1 MRTDAVAGAGF
12 VLMWS
17 SGFLGA
23 TLGTR
28 YAAAETL
35 LMWRFLFAAAL
46 LGGWWLLT
54 RRRRL
59 SPRELVVHGALGA
72 LSQGVYLAG
81 TVWSAQLGVPAGTI
95 ALITALQPIL
105 AAAGAHVLLGER
117 AAPRQWAGL
126 VLGLGG
132 VALVIGGDLAGG
144 SGAPLF
150 AYLLPC
156 AAMLALVGA
165 SFLERGAPE
174 GASLGDSLMIQ
185 CAVSAVLFTATA
197 LATGHAAPP
206 ASGGFWF
213 AVAWV
218 VVLSTFGGYGCYWL
232 VLRRGSVTRVS
243 TLLYLTPPTTMLI
256 GFLLFG
262 QRIDG
267 LGLLGLVVCA
277 AGVAL
282 VLAPARRR
290 PHADRSSRGRS
301 SADLRPE
308 ATPGALGT

>member
-1 MRTDAVAGAGF
+1 MRADAVAGAGF
-12 VLMWS
+12 VLTWS
-17 SGFLGA
+17 SGFVGA
-23 TLGTR
+23 TFGTG
-28 YAAAETL
+28 YAPAETL
-35 LMWRFLFAAAL
+35 LMWRFLVATAL

-54 RRRRL
+54 RRRRM
-59 SPRELVVHGALGA
+59 SARELVVHGALGV

-81 TVWSAQLGVPAGTI
+81 TVWSAQLGVPAGTV
-95 ALITALQPIL
+95 ALIAALQPIL
-105 AAAGAHVLLGER
+105 AAGVAHVLLGER
-117 AAPRQWAGL
+117 AAPRQWTGL

-132 VALVIGGDLAGG
+132 VALVIGGDLTGG
-144 SGAPLF
+144 SAVPLF
-150 AYLLPC
+150 AYLLPF

-165 SFLERGAPE
+165 SFLERGAP
-174 GASLGDSLMIQ
+174 GGSSVVDTLMIQ

-197 LATGHAAPP
+197 FGTGHAAPP
-206 ASGGFWF
+206 ASGGFWL

-232 VLRRGSVTRVS
+232 VLRRSSVTRVS
-243 TLLYLTPPTTMLI
+243 ALLYLTPPTTMLA

-282 VLAPARRR
+282 VLTPARRR
-290 PHADRSSRGRS
+290 AEPAPAGGEPAR
-301 SADLRPE
+301 AP
-308 ATPGALGT
+308 TPAPPRAR

>member
-46 LGGWWLLT
+46 LGGWWLLAH
-54 RRRRL
+54 RRRL
-59 SPRELVVHGALGA
+59 SPRELVVHGALGV

-105 AAAGAHVLLGER
+105 AAAVAHVLLGER

-165 SFLERGAPE
+165 SFLERSAPG
-174 GASLGDSLMIQ
+174 GASLGDSLLIQ

-197 LATGHAAPP
+197 LGTGHAAPP

-267 LGLLGLVVCA
+267 LGLLGVVVCA

-290 PHADRSSRGRS
+290 AVPAPEAAAAGRS
-301 SADLRPE
+301 PSPPSAR
-308 ATPGALGT
+308 